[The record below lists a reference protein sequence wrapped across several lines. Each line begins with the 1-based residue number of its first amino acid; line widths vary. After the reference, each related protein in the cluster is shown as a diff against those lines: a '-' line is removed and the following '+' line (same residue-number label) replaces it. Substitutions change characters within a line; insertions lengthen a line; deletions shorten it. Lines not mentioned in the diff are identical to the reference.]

1 MCYINVCLKNILLFS
16 VSNSRYHIGI
26 FLCKMYTTL
35 NVYFTGITCLG
46 MNSLGLVYQ
55 TLERDKCALSWLDYV
70 FLGPSR
76 LQCVFFPY
84 EKLMESDFDEKMSL
98 KPQTNSKMDEISI
111 HSSLY
116 VMSHGMRHPSGHL
129 STPVITDSAASAFL
143 LPNYKQGMFA
153 SGSSQV
159 TIALGACLAV
169 KSELLPACVIDVSG
183 SEVTPRSNMN
193 MEWVELSDGRW
204 DLTTS
209 ADKINWKQLPIG
221 AWAEHVRNFLF
232 LSFFFFF

>member
-1 MCYINVCLKNILLFS
+1 
-16 VSNSRYHIGI
+16 
-26 FLCKMYTTL
+26 MYTTL
-35 NVYFTGITCLG
+35 TVYFTGITCLG
-46 MNSLGLVYQ
+46 MNSLGKI
-55 TLERDKCALSWLDYV
+55 TSWSTGHLNEINVLYLGLIMSSLAPADFNV
-70 FLGPSR
+70 F
-76 LQCVFFPY
+76 FFPY

-129 STPVITDSAASAFL
+129 STPVITDSTASAFL

-159 TIALGACLAV
+159 TTALGACLAV
-169 KSELLPACVIDVSG
+169 KSGLLSACVIDVSG

-221 AWAEHVRNFLF
+221 AWTEHVMNFLF
-232 LSFFFFF
+232 LSFFFFFKKSVLPFHPLTLTHIQAISRDGGK